1 MAVPIRVAVVAR
13 QQVEHEL
20 IKEGVCCARQGDKEA
35 EEVVVLAGRVFHD
48 EDVDVF
54 DDRDGRH
61 DDDELREDGVLDDDV
76 DEAKGLIERPEQAFN
91 ILSKFNLS
99 SCYCLKT

>member
-1 MAVPIRVAVVAR
+1 MAVVAR

-20 IKEGVCCARQGDKEA
+20 IKEGVCCARQVDKEA

-61 DDDELREDGVLDDDV
+61 DDDEHHFPHMSIYVVSCL
-76 DEAKGLIERPEQAFN
+76 AFSIVIQHVQRLN
-91 ILSKFNLS
+91 KIGIF
-99 SCYCLKT
+99 YQ